1 MRVYTNQQV
10 IQTSW
15 LFSNNIFPK
24 QMDNLN
30 SFNSHSEMRHLLI
43 ARVKFIYVEQRGHVF
58 TRLTSKMA
66 VLSRSK

>member
-15 LFSNNIFPK
+15 LFSNNICSK
-24 QMDNLN
+24 QMANLN

-43 ARVKFIYVEQRGHVF
+43 ARVMFIYVGQRGHVF
-58 TRLTSKMA
+58 TWLTSKMA
-66 VLSRSK
+66 VLLRSK